1 MVNLKALVAG
11 AAGLVGNLLP
21 PRGEAGRLR
30 RALKAKHTRTPRASP
45 LMTGGQVPRS
55 CNRPYSTSTKA
66 ATIQLTAT
74 PVPVRN
80 PRQDMGPSLIIPH
93 LSNIRLWE

>member
-30 RALKAKHTRTPRASP
+30 RALKA
-45 LMTGGQVPRS
+45 
-55 CNRPYSTSTKA
+55 
-66 ATIQLTAT
+66 
-74 PVPVRN
+74 
-80 PRQDMGPSLIIPH
+80 
-93 LSNIRLWE
+93 